1 MEQLNPMKKET
12 VNCRIGSLEKYRK
25 DIRAINLQSYL
36 LVNCRIGSL
45 ENNTRYPDL
54 EERVNCRIGSLEM
67 VFLYLPI
74 LSEVNC
80 RIGSLER
87 THPTDSV

>member
-25 DIRAINLQSYL
+25 DIRALGKVNCRIGSLEIPPINLQSYL
-36 LVNCRIGSL
+36 LVNG
-45 ENNTRYPDL
+45 
-54 EERVNCRIGSLEM
+54 
-67 VFLYLPI
+67 
-74 LSEVNC
+74 

>member
-25 DIRAINLQSYL
+25 DIRALGKVNCRIGSLEIPPINLQSYL

-45 ENNTRYPDL
+45 E
-54 EERVNCRIGSLEM
+54 
-67 VFLYLPI
+67 
-74 LSEVNC
+74 
-80 RIGSLER
+80 R

>member
-25 DIRAINLQSYL
+25 DIRAL
-36 LVNCRIGSL
+36 GK
-45 ENNTRYPDL
+45 
-54 EERVNCRIGSLEM
+54 VNCRIGSLEM

>member
-25 DIRAINLQSYL
+25 DIRALGKVNCRIGSLEIPPINLQSYL

-45 ENNTRYPDL
+45 EN
-54 EERVNCRIGSLEM
+54 VIFS
-67 VFLYLPI
+67 
-74 LSEVNC
+74 S
-80 RIGSLER
+80 
-87 THPTDSV
+87 

>member
-25 DIRAINLQSYL
+25 DIRALGKVNCRIGSLERWRAYRSARH

-45 ENNTRYPDL
+45 E
-54 EERVNCRIGSLEM
+54 IKS
-67 VFLYLPI
+67 I
-74 LSEVNC
+74 LN
-80 RIGSLER
+80 
-87 THPTDSV
+87 

>member
-25 DIRAINLQSYL
+25 DIRALGK
-36 LVNCRIGSL
+36 VNCRIGSL

-54 EERVNCRIGSLEM
+54 EERVNCRIGSLE
-67 VFLYLPI
+67 
-74 LSEVNC
+74 
-80 RIGSLER
+80 R

>member
-25 DIRAINLQSYL
+25 DIRAL
-36 LVNCRIGSL
+36 GK
-45 ENNTRYPDL
+45 
-54 EERVNCRIGSLEM
+54 VNCRIGSLEM
-67 VFLYLPI
+67 EQLNPMKK
-74 LSEVNC
+74 ETVNC

>member
-12 VNCRIGSLEKYRK
+12 
-25 DIRAINLQSYL
+25 
-36 LVNCRIGSL
+36 
-45 ENNTRYPDL
+45 
-54 EERVNCRIGSLEM
+54 VNCRIGSLEM

-87 THPTDSV
+87 WRAYRSARHLVNCRIGSLEIKSILN